1 MRHHDVDWPDHFEI
15 TDPQAIE
22 LLTTMRAL
30 RYLNPFMRD
39 AHTLT
44 SAAAAVHRPASSV
57 AYWVP
62 RFVRV
67 GLIVHLGDE
76 ARAGAA
82 MPVYRAPGRHLTVP
96 FALLPFDRR
105 VALLDDGRKRV
116 LDRFLDGIDEQMA
129 RSDEFSLEF
138 GPSGETGAS
147 IQMLERPG
155 QRRDRGFTDAWMMFN
170 LTEADALQLSREMED
185 LMERYAAK
193 TGPKRYVVH
202 GGVAATPRH
211 PWRSAGDPVLT

>member
-1 MRHHDVDWPDHFEI
+1 MRHPDGDWPDHFEI

-82 MPVYRAPGRHLTVP
+82 MPVYRAPGRRLTVP
-96 FALLPFDRR
+96 F
-105 VALLDDGRKRV
+105 ALLDDGRKRV

-129 RSDEFSLEF
+129 QTDEFALEF
-138 GPSGETGAS
+138 GPSGETGTS

-155 QRRDRGFTDAWMMFN
+155 QRRDRGFTDAWMMFD
-170 LTEADALQLSREMED
+170 LTDADALQLSRDMEE

-193 TGPKRYVVH
+193 TGPNRYVVH
-202 GGVAATPRH
+202 GGVAKTARH
-211 PWRSAGDPVLT
+211 PWRSAGDPVLA

>member
-30 RYLNPFMRD
+30 RYLNPFLRD

-44 SAAAAVHRPASSV
+44 TAAAAVHRPASSM

-67 GLIVHLGDE
+67 GLIVHLGNE

-82 MPVYRAPGRHLTVP
+82 MPLYRAPGRHLTVP

-116 LDRFLDGIDEQMA
+116 LNRFLDGIDEQMA

-138 GPSGETGAS
+138 GPSGDTGAS

-155 QRRDRGFTDAWMMFN
+155 QRRDRGFTDAWMMFS
-170 LTEADALQLSREMED
+170 LTDEDALQLSRDIED
-185 LMERYAAK
+185 LMERYSTK
-193 TGPKRYVVH
+193 SGPKKYIVH
-202 GGVAATPRH
+202 SGVAATPKH
-211 PWRSAGDPVLT
+211 PWRSANDPLLT